1 MPEYLDFYWGVG
13 EEFELPEFLYN
24 ERLTREVKEFLVTEH
39 DLTEGHSGYVRLD
52 FFGIAQSVHIE
63 EADQDDD

>member
-1 MPEYLDFYWGVG
+1 MPEYLDFYWGIG
-13 EEFELPEFLYN
+13 EEFELPEFLDN

-39 DLTEGHSGYVRLD
+39 DLTEGHCGYVRLE